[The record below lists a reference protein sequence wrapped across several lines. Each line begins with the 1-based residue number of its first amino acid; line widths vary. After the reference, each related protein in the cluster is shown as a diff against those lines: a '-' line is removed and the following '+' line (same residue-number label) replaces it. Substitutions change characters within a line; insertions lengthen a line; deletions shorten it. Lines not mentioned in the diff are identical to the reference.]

1 MIIHFICRGN
11 TYRSR
16 LAEAYL
22 NSKRLSSL
30 KSISSGIIASA
41 NESGP
46 ISWYGQRILQNEKL
60 VPFESPGW
68 QQTTKGLLKQ
78 GDFTIFMQ
86 QEHYDYCRKKL
97 DFNPK
102 NYEIW
107 NIKDLN
113 EFLFFSTRI
122 RPATEMEKIK
132 ASEETFGIIKGKI
145 DGLINRFS
153 KKHNKFLYS
162 QPEPD

>member
-1 MIIHFICRGN
+1 MIIRFICGGN

-22 NSKRLSSL
+22 NSKHLSNL

-46 ISWYGQRILQNEKL
+46 ISWYAQRILQNEKL
-60 VPFESPGW
+60 VPFESLGW
-68 QQTTKGLLKQ
+68 QQTTKETLKRA
-78 GDFTIFMQ
+78 GFTIFMQ
-86 QEHYDYCRKKL
+86 REPYDYCREKL
-97 DFNPK
+97 GFTQK

-107 NIKDLN
+107 DIKDLD
-113 EFLFFSTRI
+113 EFLVSSVRM
-122 RPATEMEKIK
+122 RPITEMEKIK
-132 ASEETFGIIKGKI
+132 ASEDTFETIKRKV

-153 KKHNKFLYS
+153 KKCKKF
-162 QPEPD
+162 